1 MHISS
6 DLSIQLS
13 VMCISAIMVVRGVK
27 KHSILGVEF
36 IPLVMAV
43 WLSWNGDAGIALL
56 VAVLLILPF
65 VTSKLDVFNI
75 AIRKLLLGRNH
86 PSEPKSTSH
95 MGELS

>member
-1 MHISS
+1 
-6 DLSIQLS
+6 
-13 VMCISAIMVVRGVK
+13 MVVRGVK